1 MIKYIIK
8 RDGTK
13 EEYTP
18 SKLNKWAI
26 WATDSLGDRVDWSGV
41 VLDAL
46 SNCKEI
52 ENSQSLQ
59 KELINACLYKKDW
72 PHNVMAGR
80 LYAAWLH
87 KALYDDEMPSVKKIN
102 KDLIKTGLVIDMG
115 YTDAEFEAIESIID
129 HKRDF
134 NYAHSQIKQIHHKY
148 SISNLVSGIR
158 YETPQYTFMRMAMRL
173 SDDIEDSQEKLKLVQ
188 EYYDEFSLNRLNAP
202 TPNYVNLGSPLNG
215 YASCFPAGTLVD
227 VINGSKKIEDIT
239 KGDLVF
245 TKTGKIREVLGIT
258 QRPYIG
264 SLVTFDSPI
273 IVNRKTTPTFDHR
286 YLVVSDGVKQWKEAS
301 KIKIGDYLFHPF
313 KNEINESVEFWNL
326 VKTDLIDKNYACIDG
341 LIGRVNVCDN
351 KGEFSARVTQ
361 IKNAELKNNK
371 DFYRLIGYY
380 LAEGHVT
387 IIESKSTGHIGFT
400 FNRKDA
406 DYVED
411 IRSIVKNIFGIETFI
426 RDDSDKDN
434 CLRIVVHS
442 LPLAILFKKLCGS
455 KAETKGDKLNIFT
468 TSNQDSSLEILT
480 GYLRGDG
487 CATKQGYVASTISY
501 DLLSMLRSIA
511 LKAKLFISIS
521 YNSRENHT
529 GYANA
534 KPIYNLNITTSGNSE
549 FANKIKKDIEKIDNR
564 NLRPGFTYF
573 ENDGAYSKVTGLN
586 VTKFE
591 GVVYD
596 FEVEED
602 HSFTVE
608 GICVHNCCLIEV
620 SDNNESIDC
629 GDMIASKMTAASAG
643 IGTHHNLRSI
653 GDPVRGGRF
662 PHGGKRPYFATTAK
676 NTIKGVQAG
685 RAGAATFYFDI
696 FEKEAKDLIMLQN
709 PRTPEAKR
717 NRDVHFAVMTNSF
730 FARKARD
737 DEQMF
742 SFNCYTAPDLHA
754 AMFSGDIEKFET
766 LYKKYEEDDNFV
778 KEYVS
783 ARDLCLTMLTQ
794 FEEVSTLY
802 HLNIEEANRHTPFQE
817 PIHSSNL
824 CLEVCEPTSGY
835 NSVQDLYRAG
845 DYGHISFSQ
854 TSGNIVKLPYNLEVS
869 VTNRGRTY
877 AGSLTKGEFFSVPN
891 SNTYKNYVVGD
902 IVSKETPGEV
912 ALCSLGAVVL
922 PNIHTDEQH
931 HKTCKL
937 ALRMIDRCIHL
948 STYALPHIGFT
959 AKSRLNAGVGHIGL
973 ATLLARKGLK
983 YSTLEGRNEIH
994 RISERHAYFVIKA
1007 ALELG
1012 VEKGNAPWIH
1022 KTKWANGWLP
1032 IDSYKKAVDGL
1043 VTADLQ
1049 YDWETLRSDIIKNGG
1064 IRFSCL
1070 INLMPTESSSKAS
1083 GVPNGPYPIRA
1094 LSLKKSDEN
1103 NTVDWVATDSDLLGD
1118 QYEIGYDIPGVD
1130 MIKAYAVMQKFTDQ
1144 SISVD
1149 TYKDRSKNVMLSDK
1163 QILTEY
1169 FTMIKYGVKSKYYS
1183 NTLTN
1188 SKDGSGEVQ
1197 EMAVEENCGDSCKL

>member
-1 MIKYIIK
+1 MLKQIIK
-8 RDGTK
+8 RDGTV
-13 EEYTP
+13 ELYTP
-18 SKLNKWAI
+18 SKLNKWAM

-46 SNCKEI
+46 SNCKET
-52 ENSQSLQ
+52 EKSQNLQ

-87 KALYDDEMPSVKKIN
+87 KALYGDEMPTVKKIN
-102 KDLIKTGLVIDMG
+102 ENLVKTGLVIDMG
-115 YTDAEFEAIESIID
+115 YTDAEFDMIENIID

-148 SISNLVSGIR
+148 SISNLVTGIR
-158 YETPQYTFMRMAMRL
+158 YETPQYTFIRMAMRL
-173 SDDIEDSQEKLKLVQ
+173 ADDIKDSQEKLKLVQ
-188 EYYDEFSLNRLNAP
+188 DYYDEFSLNRLNAP

-215 YASCFPAGTLVD
+215 YAS
-227 VINGSKKIEDIT
+227 
-239 KGDLVF
+239 
-245 TKTGKIREVLGIT
+245 
-258 QRPYIG
+258 
-264 SLVTFDSPI
+264 
-273 IVNRKTTPTFDHR
+273 
-286 YLVVSDGVKQWKEAS
+286 
-301 KIKIGDYLFHPF
+301 
-313 KNEINESVEFWNL
+313 
-326 VKTDLIDKNYACIDG
+326 
-341 LIGRVNVCDN
+341 
-351 KGEFSARVTQ
+351 
-361 IKNAELKNNK
+361 
-371 DFYRLIGYY
+371 
-380 LAEGHVT
+380 
-387 IIESKSTGHIGFT
+387 
-400 FNRKDA
+400 
-406 DYVED
+406 
-411 IRSIVKNIFGIETFI
+411 
-426 RDDSDKDN
+426 
-434 CLRIVVHS
+434 
-442 LPLAILFKKLCGS
+442 
-455 KAETKGDKLNIFT
+455 
-468 TSNQDSSLEILT
+468 
-480 GYLRGDG
+480 
-487 CATKQGYVASTISY
+487 
-501 DLLSMLRSIA
+501 
-511 LKAKLFISIS
+511 
-521 YNSRENHT
+521 
-529 GYANA
+529 
-534 KPIYNLNITTSGNSE
+534 
-549 FANKIKKDIEKIDNR
+549 
-564 NLRPGFTYF
+564 
-573 ENDGAYSKVTGLN
+573 
-586 VTKFE
+586 
-591 GVVYD
+591 
-596 FEVEED
+596 
-602 HSFTVE
+602 
-608 GICVHNCCLIEV
+608 CCLIEV

-730 FARKARD
+730 FAKKARD

-766 LYKKYEEDDNFV
+766 LYKKYEENENFV

-802 HLNIEEANRHTPFQE
+802 HFNIEEANRHTPFQE

-824 CLEVCEPTSGY
+824 CNEITEPTAGY
-835 NSVQDLYRAG
+835 NSIQDLYRAD

-854 TSGNIVKLPYNLEVS
+854 FNNDDIKLPYNLEVF
-869 VTNRGRTY
+869 VTGRGKTY
-877 AGSLTKGEFFSVPN
+877 AGSLSKGEFCTVLDN
-891 SNTYKNYVVGD
+891 NTYKNYVVGD
-902 IVSKETPGEV
+902 IVSKEIPGEV
-912 ALCSLGAVVL
+912 ALCSLAAIVL
-922 PNIHTDEQH
+922 PNIHTDEQYL
-931 HKTCKL
+931 KTCKL
-937 ALRMIDRCIHL
+937 ALRMVDKCIHL

-959 AKSRLNAGVGHIGL
+959 AKNRLNAGIGHIGL
-973 ATLLARKGLK
+973 ATVLARKALK

-994 RISERHAYFVIKA
+994 HISERHSYFVIKA

-1012 VEKGNAPWIH
+1012 IEKGNAPWIH
-1022 KTKWANGWLP
+1022 KTNWSNGWLP
-1032 IDSYKKAVDGL
+1032 IDTYKKAVDEL
-1043 VTADLQ
+1043 VTTDLK
-1049 YDWETLRSDIIKNGG
+1049 YDWESLRSDIVKNGG
-1064 IRFSCL
+1064 IRFSTL
-1070 INLMPTESSSKAS
+1070 IALMPTESSSKAS

-1103 NTVDWVATDSDLLGD
+1103 NTVDWVATDSDLLGN
-1118 QYEIGYDIPGVD
+1118 QYEIGYDIPGTD

-1169 FTMIKYGVKSKYYS
+1169 FTMVKYGVKSKYYS